1 MNTSAKKGSTT
12 GRGGGLMRRI
22 TTGAVTV
29 REGMDAMAGRVNG
42 LRKRVDALEQEV
54 QEQRALS
61 MRVAQLT
68 DIVQELLIPV
78 ADRDEQRLRELL
90 EQYQKTL

>member
-1 MNTSAKKGSTT
+1 
-12 GRGGGLMRRI
+12 MRRI

-29 REGMDAMAGRVNG
+29 REGMDAMTGRVNG

-78 ADRDEQRLRELL
+78 ADRDQQRLRELL

>member
-1 MNTSAKKGSTT
+1 MSKPNKGATKAGKRTS
-12 GRGGGLMRRI
+12 LMRKVA
-22 TTGAVTV
+22 TGAMSM
-29 REGMDAMAGRVNG
+29 RDGMDAMAGRLSG
-42 LRKRVDALEQEV
+42 LKKRVDALEQEM

-61 MRVAQLT
+61 LRVAQLT

-90 EQYQKTL
+90 DSYAKTL